1 MKKNKLLVH
10 ACCAPCLVA
19 IYEDIENNFT
29 QYGIMKKED
38 FDIIWYNINIHPKKE
53 YELRRDTLKQF
64 LNIKDKEGI
73 FIDEYNLL
81 EWTKRAVNYDKE
93 GYRVRCE
100 YCYTSRLEKVF
111 EYAKENGYTHVTTS
125 LLISPYQ
132 KHDIIVEVCKKL
144 ANKYNVNFL
153 YKDFRPM
160 FWDGQHRAKELGL
173 YRQKYCGC
181 IFSIDEGGK
190 NKKEKINEKK
200 K

>member
-1 MKKNKLLVH
+1 MKDKLLVH

-19 IYEDIENNFT
+19 VYEDIEKNNEK
-29 QYGIMKKED
+29 YNISNISDM
-38 FDIIWYNINIHPKKE
+38 DIIWYNINIHPKEE
-53 YELRRDTLKQF
+53 YELRKETLKEY
-64 LNIKDKEGI
+64 LKMNNKEGI
-73 FIDEYNLL
+73 FLDEYNLL
-81 EWTKRAVNYDKE
+81 DWAKHAVNHKEE
-93 GYRVRCE
+93 GYSMRCE

-111 EYAKENGYTHVTTS
+111 AYAKENGYTAVTTT

-132 KHDIIVEVCKKL
+132 KHDAICSVCEKL
-144 ANKYNVNFL
+144 TAKYGVKFA
-153 YKDFRPM
+153 YEDFRPM

-190 NKKEKINEKK
+190 KNAKK

>member
-19 IYEDIENNFT
+19 IYEDIENNIDE
-29 QYGIMKKED
+29 YGLDSKQD
-38 FDIIWYNINIHPKKE
+38 FDVIWYNINIHPKEE
-53 YELRRDTLKQF
+53 YELRRDTLKEF
-64 LNIKDKEGI
+64 LSIKEKDGI
-73 FIDEYNLL
+73 FIDEYNLW
-81 EWTKRAVNYDKE
+81 EWTKHAVNYDKE
-93 GYRVRCE
+93 GFRIRCE

-111 EYAKENGYTHVTTS
+111 EYASKNGYTHVSTS

-132 KHDIIVEVCKKL
+132 KHDIIIEVCKRL
-144 ANKYNVNFL
+144 AKKHNVEFL

-181 IFSIDEGGK
+181 IYSIDEGGG
-190 NKKEKINEKK
+190 KK
-200 K
+200 KK